1 MMTLLMTIFQ
11 YLIFVAP
18 RRMTQVGLQKLFQS
32 QNDGTA
38 VASNFR
44 LSYRLTELA
53 SLYNMHF

>member
-1 MMTLLMTIFQ
+1 MTIFQ